1 MSGILTM
8 GESLGLLRAHGIG
21 TLEHLASMDVAIGG
35 AEGNVAIGL
44 ARLGTP
50 ATWVGVVGDDG
61 LGQRVVR
68 ELRGQGVRVI
78 ARVNPTAPT
87 AVMLKEN
94 PTAGLTRVTYFRSA
108 GAGRTLEPSDVEAL
122 ERDGELA
129 GIQLVHVTGIT
140 PALSESAAAAVRALV
155 DAAHRHGIPVSFD
168 VNHRSRLW
176 TDRDPVP
183 VYRDLVASS
192 DIVFAGEDEAALVV
206 GGTDSTVALSDDELI
221 AGLAALG
228 PGEVVL
234 KRGADGATA
243 RDGDQTLS
251 VPAVPVSVVDSVGAG
266 DAFVAGYLAERVAGE
281 PLAVRLQT
289 AVRAG
294 AFACTGSGDW
304 ESAPRRRDLDLL
316 GASGDP
322 VIR

>member
-140 PALSESAAAAVRALV
+140 PALSESAASATRALV

-183 VYRDLVASS
+183 VYRELVASS

-206 GGTDSTVALSDDELI
+206 GGNDGAAAFSDDELI
-221 AGLAALG
+221 AGLVALG
-228 PGEVVL
+228 PREVVL
-234 KRGADGATA
+234 KRGAAGATA
-243 RDGDQTLS
+243 REGDETLS
-251 VPAVPVSVVDSVGAG
+251 VAAVPVSVVDSVGAG
-266 DAFVAGYLAERVAGE
+266 DAFVAGYLAEWVAGE
-281 PLAVRLQT
+281 TLAARLQT

-304 ESAPRRRDLDLL
+304 ESAPRRRDLEML

>member
-78 ARVNPTAPT
+78 ARVNPAAPT

-122 ERDGELA
+122 EREGELA

-206 GGTDSTVALSDDELI
+206 GGTDGTRVYSDDDLI
-221 AGLAALG
+221 SGLAALG
-228 PGEVVL
+228 PREVVL
-234 KRGADGATA
+234 KRGAAGATA
-243 RDGDQTLS
+243 RDDDQTLA

-281 PLAVRLQT
+281 PLAVRLYT

-304 ESAPRRRDLDLL
+304 ESAPRRRDLELL

>member
-50 ATWVGVVGDDG
+50 ATWVGIVGDDG

-108 GAGRTLEPSDVEAL
+108 GAGRTLEPSDVETL
-122 ERDGELA
+122 VREGELT

-155 DAAHRHGIPVSFD
+155 DAAHEHGIPVSFD

-281 PLAVRLQT
+281 PLAVRLHT

>member
-108 GAGRTLEPSDVEAL
+108 GAGRTLEPADVEAL
-122 ERDGELA
+122 ERDGELT

-155 DAAHRHGIPVSFD
+155 DAAHRLGIPVSFD

-183 VYRDLVASS
+183 VYRELVASS
-192 DIVFAGEDEAALVV
+192 DIAFAGEDEAALVV
-206 GGTDSTVALSDDELI
+206 GGTDSTVTFSDDELI

-228 PGEVVL
+228 PREVVL
-234 KRGADGATA
+234 KRGAAGATA
-243 RDGDQTLS
+243 RDGDETLS

-281 PLAVRLQT
+281 PLAVRLHT